1 MLSPRLLPGGTMLSH
16 DSLFDSDYEA
26 VRQEGFYAHFT
37 DVKLG
42 PQKVK

>member
-1 MLSPRLLPGGTMLSH
+1 MLSH